1 MFIFCL
7 RDHVTLGIVLGFT
20 DKLTVRVV
28 FINRL
33 TAILVVFGLLGGIAP
48 SVRVQSVFGVLDES
62 VALVDLDARPVS
74 VAVGLV
80 GIGVFD
86 LYGAVS
92 FVVGFFFRFAYP
104 KQRTF

>member
-7 RDHVTLGIVLGFT
+7 RDHVTLGIVLNFA
-20 DKLTVRVV
+20 DKLAAC
-28 FINRL
+28 IIL
-33 TAILVVFGLLGGIAP
+33 TNCFAAILVVFGFFGGIAP

-62 VALVDLDARPVS
+62 VALVDLDARPIS
-74 VAVGLV
+74 VAVGFI

-92 FVVGFFFRFAYP
+92 LVVGFFFRFAYP

>member
-20 DKLTVRVV
+20 DKLT
-28 FINRL
+28 
-33 TAILVVFGLLGGIAP
+33 
-48 SVRVQSVFGVLDES
+48 VRVQSVFGVLDES

-74 VAVGLV
+74 VAVGFI

-92 FVVGFFFRFAYP
+92 LVVGFFFRFAYP